1 MDQHGLSELGQPA
14 MMVDPD
20 SFPELEWIMQRGNL
34 VFWYPLHHLFDRY
47 AAALQRR

>member
-20 SFPELEWIMQRGNL
+20 GFHELEWIMQRGDL
-34 VFWYPLHHLFDRY
+34 VSVYPLHHLFDRY
-47 AAALQRR
+47 PAALQRR